1 MSTVASKASVRSSS
15 STSLGTSRY
24 SDDFDDEFGV
34 PSSKSMTTI
43 ADDDLDFSTIGNS
56 SEGICASHLFLFYTI
71 I

>member
-1 MSTVASKASVRSSS
+1 MRSSS
-15 STSLGTSRY
+15 SSSLVTSRY

-56 SEGICASHLFLFYTI
+56 SEGIFASRIFLFYSI